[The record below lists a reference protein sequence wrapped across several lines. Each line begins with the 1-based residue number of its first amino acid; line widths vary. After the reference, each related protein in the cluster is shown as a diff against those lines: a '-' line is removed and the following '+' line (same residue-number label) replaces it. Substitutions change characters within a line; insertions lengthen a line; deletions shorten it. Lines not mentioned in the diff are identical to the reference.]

1 MFTDVDAQTQS
12 IPVAASQQLIQR
24 SVPTLERLVDD
35 AIAARP
41 AAIDLVVSAV
51 QIVDSGGLNWLLA
64 LHARLD
70 TLNIRLRLTNPSP
83 VITDALA
90 ATRLDARLAVAGAAV
105 ADTQGGT
112 HGRS

>member
-1 MFTDVDAQTQS
+1 MLTAADTQS
-12 IPVAASQQLIQR
+12 LAIPVMAPQQLVQR
-24 SVPTLERLVDD
+24 SIPLLERQLDN

-41 AAIDLVVSAV
+41 PAIDLVISAV

-70 TLNIRLRLTNPSP
+70 TLNIRLRLTNPSS
-83 VITDALA
+83 IMTDALV
-90 ATRLDARLAVAGAAV
+90 ATRLDARLTILNTSGES
-105 ADTQGGT
+105 QGGV